1 MKFTLR
7 AAVPMFALGLVLA
20 GSASFAQNLA
30 SLKGTNKKGGGY
42 QFTIDKDLAAQPVKN
57 QAKTNTCWSFSGQSL
72 LESELA
78 RMGKGNHSLSV
89 MFVVRKAYEMK
100 ADKYVRMNGK
110 INFAEGG
117 EYHDVLN
124 VLAQYGAVPE
134 EAYPG
139 GANLYGEGNHA
150 HFELEAVL
158 KGFLDGLIKNKNGRI
173 STAWKTA
180 FNGILDAYL
189 GKVPEQFSYK
199 GKSYTPKTFASAMG
213 LDANNYITLTSFSHH
228 PFNRQI
234 MVEVSDNWAGDR
246 AWNLPLAEFT
256 KSIEQAVSQGYSVA
270 WATDVSEKYFSHQ
283 SGVAVV
289 PDADLRNLTDAEV
302 KAFLDGPVK
311 QKTITQELRQA
322 AFDSQETTDDH
333 GMHII
338 GSAKDQLGTRYYIV
352 KNSWGTER
360 NDLGGIFYASQPY
373 VQYKTTFVTFHKSA
387 LPADVA
393 KQLGISIK

>member
-1 MKFTLR
+1 MRFTLR
-7 AAVPMFALGLVLA
+7 AALPIFALGLALA
-20 GSASFAQNLA
+20 GSATFAQSLA
-30 SLKGTNKKGGGY
+30 PLKGTNKKGGGY

-189 GKVPEQFSYK
+189 GKVPEQFSYQ